1 MAGPASSPL
10 TPHNLIAKGLTP
22 ATTPGWLCALG
33 QVTYPFCASVSQ
45 TWNMIVHQEY
55 LRNTGGGRSCLDAGL
70 VLSARA
76 RWTPCACLPTAG
88 IFLLTQ
94 WSSWVARG
102 AIHGEADVRGSS
114 WLVGVWEAQPG
125 WPGLV
130 QQSEVVM
137 PELGAQGAWAGLQQ
151 VTAATGKLVW
161 ALWSP

>member
-10 TPHNLIAKGLTP
+10 TPHNLIGKGLTP
-22 ATTPGWLCALG
+22 ATTPGWPCAVG

-45 TWNMIVHQEY
+45 TWSLIVHQEN
-55 LRNTGGGRSCLDAGL
+55 LRNTGGGRSCPDAGL
-70 VLSARA
+70 ILRACAR
-76 RWTPCACLPTAG
+76 RTPHAGLPTAG

-94 WSSWVARG
+94 RSSWVARG
-102 AIHGEADVRGSS
+102 AIHGEAGVRGSS
-114 WLVGVWEAQPG
+114 WLVGAREAQPG

-137 PELGAQGAWAGLQQ
+137 PELGAQGAWAGLQE